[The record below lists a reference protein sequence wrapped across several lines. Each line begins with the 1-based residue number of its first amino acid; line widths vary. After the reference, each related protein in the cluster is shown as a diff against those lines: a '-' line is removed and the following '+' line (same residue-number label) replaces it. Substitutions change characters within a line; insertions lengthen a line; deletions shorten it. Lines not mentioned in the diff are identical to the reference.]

1 MQEGDLS
8 SIILTH
14 SLRVGKVIKRI
25 ITAKIQVQMGSIITQ
40 VGFIQSTTAEQTI
53 PILDKISPTTC
64 SKAALTFKSPFFYF
78 FYSSRRNPFLST

>member
-25 ITAKIQVQMGSIITQ
+25 ITAKIKVQMGSIITQ

-53 PILDKISPTTC
+53 PILDKISPTT
-64 SKAALTFKSPFFYF
+64 
-78 FYSSRRNPFLST
+78 